1 MNNFFAVFIL
11 IFDTQNTYLIYSIYN
26 ERKKQVESNLLCDA
40 TSGVLVTMI
49 WKKWGLF
56 FFLSHYCI
64 FSGVH
69 HKKSECTTAKVVSKV
84 KQILSKA
91 KPFLFPKQ
99 LVPKVVAPPKVARK
113 PPKGNG
119 GWGDKRDVDM
129 CLKLSQSNSTM
140 QLQQQID
147 SGIM

>member
-1 MNNFFAVFIL
+1 MGCHKWFFFG
-11 IFDTQNTYLIYSIYN
+11 TN
-26 ERKKQVESNLLCDA
+26 ERNESAILQYA
-40 TSGVLVTMI
+40 THLVCFTWRMSE
-49 WKKWGLF
+49 GHF
-56 FFLSHYCI
+56 VSFSHSCL

-129 CLKLSQSNSTM
+129 CLILSQSNSTM